1 MIVADMVCTLF
12 QLLQFTTVRFMTIAS
27 QSDMLASMTTQ
38 AQAYHYLQASALT
51 DEVGARLQL
60 ATSSPVDNAAIAHP
74 HFFEG
79 SLKQPRLSAELLTAV
94 HIIVGSRFFTP
105 ANTLAKNLMLAD
117 PVVTSGGG
125 ILRFE
130 GFSSCCSAYIRVD
143 MLSGSYE
150 GDIVGRGTTNVDF
163 NAPMRAALARV
174 RDASGLALSVGQAAF
189 TVHTGGNSVIE
200 KKVELPLRWI
210 RGMLE
215 VQSYQAGMR
224 KIVEVSGAEALR
236 FLRSLPK
243 ASTSKTPLWISHG
256 PFGLRTT
263 TRPEPDSIR
272 LVDSTRLRVLEALL
286 PRVKSMAIFA
296 DEAQQASAWVLQFTS
311 ARLTLAL
318 SAEVWRGFSGEGQ
331 ALRALMNMQNADALP
346 RLRAH
351 LQWQSILQAP
361 ALAEQLDLPQ
371 ASIEE
376 SLRILGVSGLLGF
389 DVTEGSYFHRVLPLD
404 LSMAEDLHPRLAAAR
419 ELLKDNAVSIIKN
432 QPLEASVQ
440 SADIQH
446 RVREV
451 DGELRCTCPWF
462 AKHQGLRGPCKHVL
476 AVETMVND

>member
-1 MIVADMVCTLF
+1 
-12 QLLQFTTVRFMTIAS
+12 
-27 QSDMLASMTTQ
+27 MLALMTTQ
-38 AQAYHYLQASALT
+38 AHAYQYLQASAMT
-51 DEVGARLQL
+51 DDVRPRLQL
-60 ATSSPVDNAAIAHP
+60 ATSGGDNKAVVTHP

-79 SLKQPRLSAELLTAV
+79 LLKQPRLSAELLTAV

-105 ANTLAKNLMLAD
+105 ANTLAKKIALAD

-130 GFSSCCSAYIRVD
+130 GFSSCCSAYIRAD
-143 MLSGSYE
+143 MLPDSYE
-150 GDIVGRGTTNVDF
+150 GDVVGKGTTNVDF
-163 NAPMRAALARV
+163 NAPMRAALAQV
-174 RDASGLALSVGQAAF
+174 RDASGLALSVGQDALTLHAGENK
-189 TVHTGGNSVIE
+189 VVE

-224 KIVEVSGAEALR
+224 KIVEVNGPEALR

-263 TRPEPDSIR
+263 TREVPGSVR
-272 LVDSTRLRVLEALL
+272 LVDSTRLRVLESLL
-286 PRVKSMAIFA
+286 PRAQSMSIFA
-296 DEAQQASAWVLQFTS
+296 DEAQQASAWVLQFAGS
-311 ARLTLAL
+311 RLTLAL

-331 ALRALMNMQNADALP
+331 ALRALMNMQNALALP
-346 RLRAH
+346 RLRAL
-351 LQWQSILQAP
+351 LQWQSSLQAP
-361 ALAEQLDLPQ
+361 ALAKQLVLPQ
-371 ASIEE
+371 TTIED

-389 DVTEGSYFHRVLPLD
+389 DVAEACYFHRVLPLD

-419 ELLKDNAVSIIKN
+419 ELIQSQAVSISNRK
-432 QPLEASVQ
+432 PLEASVQ

-476 AVETMVND
+476 AVEAVANN

>member
-1 MIVADMVCTLF
+1 
-12 QLLQFTTVRFMTIAS
+12 MTIAT
-27 QSDMLASMTTQ
+27 QSDMLAPMTTQ
-38 AQAYHYLQASALT
+38 AHAYHYLQASALT
-51 DEVGARLQL
+51 EDIRPRLQL
-60 ATSSPVDNAAIAHP
+60 ATSGTGDKAVVAHP

-79 SLKQPRLSAELLTAV
+79 MLKQPRLSAELLTAV

-130 GFSSCCSAYIRVD
+130 GFSSCCSAYVRVD
-143 MLSGSYE
+143 MLPDSYE
-150 GDIVGRGTTNVDF
+150 GDIVGKGTTNVDF

-174 RDASGLALSVGQAAF
+174 RDAAGLAFSVGQDAF
-189 TVHTGGNSVIE
+189 TLHAGGNSVVE

-236 FLRSLPK
+236 FLRSQPR

-296 DEAQQASAWVLQFTS
+296 DEAQQASAWVLQFAG

-331 ALRALMNMQNADALP
+331 ALRALMNMQDADALP
-346 RLRAH
+346 RLRAL
-351 LQWQSILQAP
+351 LQWQSSLQAP
-361 ALAEQLDLPQ
+361 ALAEQLDLPL
-371 ASIEE
+371 ASIED

-404 LSMAEDLHPRLAAAR
+404 LNMAEDLHPRLLAAR
-419 ELLKDNAVSIIKN
+419 ELIKDHAVNIIKK

-451 DGELRCTCPWF
+451 DGELRCTCPWY
-462 AKHQGLRGPCKHVL
+462 ARHQGLRGPCKHVL
-476 AVETMVND
+476 AVEAMTET